1 MNENNTAT
9 APSEP
14 TTTSME
20 PNQVFSEPIKPL
32 HMLRNEFM
40 DTLIK
45 AANECKLPFVIME
58 YVVRDFYEEVRSTAA
73 RQYEK
78 DKEDYENALRK
89 VAQ

>member
-9 APSEP
+9 TPSEP
-14 TTTSME
+14 TTTSMG
-20 PNQVFSEPIKPL
+20 PNQVLSEPIKPL

>member
-1 MNENNTAT
+1 MNENNT
-9 APSEP
+9 S
-14 TTTSME
+14 TTTSEQTTAAME
-20 PNQVFSEPIKPL
+20 PNQVLTEPIKPL